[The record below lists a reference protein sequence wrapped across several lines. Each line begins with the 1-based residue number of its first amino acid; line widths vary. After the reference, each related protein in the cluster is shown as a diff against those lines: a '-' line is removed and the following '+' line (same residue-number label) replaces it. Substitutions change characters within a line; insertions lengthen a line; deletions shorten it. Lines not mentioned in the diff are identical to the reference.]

1 VPVKSRSTTV
11 RLLLLALAAAAV
23 AVGFAGCGGSSGKD
37 AKALLNRAFSQPI
50 NSANVTID
58 LGATVDGVP
67 SLTQPIRIKLGGPY
81 KTNGSGKLP
90 SLSWDVNVSG
100 GGQNFSVGLITI
112 PDNAYVTF
120 QGTSYEA
127 GRQAIARY
135 NRSLATRNPNRASGL
150 KQFGVD
156 PLSWVKDPKE
166 QGDATVAG
174 VSTTHVSAGLD
185 VGKFFGDVNKILSKA
200 RGGLAGGTSAQ
211 QLSKQQID
219 QVSKALKD
227 PKFDVYVG
235 KSDSKIRRVNVG
247 FSIDVP
253 KSAQTGSGGVKSA
266 NVTLSIEF
274 AGVGEPQRIQA
285 PKSARPLSEL
295 TKQLGGLGGLGSA
308 LGGAAGG
315 AGAVGAAGGGGGSS
329 PSQQQFKRYSQC
341 LNKAKPSDVAA
352 IQACASLLK

>member
-11 RLLLLALAAAAV
+11 RLFLLALAAAAV
-23 AVGFAGCGGSSGKD
+23 AVGFAGCGGNSGKD
-37 AKALLNRAFSQPI
+37 AKALLNRAFNQSI

-81 KTNGSGKLP
+81 KTNGSRKLP
-90 SLSWDVNVSG
+90 SLSWDVSVAG
-100 GGQNFSVGLITI
+100 GGQSFSLGLITT
-112 PDNAYVTF
+112 PDNAFVNF
-120 QGTSYEA
+120 QGTSYEV

-135 NRSLATRNPNRASGL
+135 NKSLGTRGPARNTGL

-156 PLSWVKDPKE
+156 PLTWVKDPKE

-185 VGKFFGDVNKILSKA
+185 VGRFFGDVNKILGKA
-200 RGGLAGGTSAQ
+200 RGGLAGGTGSQ
-211 QLSKQQID
+211 QLSKTQID

-227 PKFDVYVG
+227 PTFDVYVG

-247 FSIDVP
+247 FSVDVP
-253 KSAQTGSGGVKSA
+253 KTAQAGSGGVKSA

-274 AGVGEPQRIQA
+274 AGVGEPQQIQA

-295 TKQLGGLGGLGSA
+295 TKQFGGLGGLGSA
-308 LGGAAGG
+308 LGGATGG
-315 AGAVGAAGGGGGSS
+315 AGAGAAPGGSGSS

-352 IQACASLLK
+352 IQRCATLLK